1 MAKAAAITASSEMY
15 QPVAQQ
21 VKSEQTL
28 AYIPQLDGVRA
39 FAVTFVILAHWFA
52 PFPSMGYIPYG
63 EFGVIIFFVLSGFL
77 ITTILL
83 SYKSEIDHGNGST
96 GFYLKKFFI
105 RRVLRIFPIY
115 YLTIALVL
123 ILKPA
128 IFEGNVW
135 WHCAYLSNFFFV
147 LVKHGW
153 EQPVSQWW
161 SLSVEEQFYLIWPFL
176 IFFINR
182 KYLTYCIVAVILIGP
197 LFRYFSANHLYMFL
211 TPACFDALGCGALL
225 ALHYKQ
231 FEKLLTP
238 KIVAIAFVLLI
249 AAILFFTRYKLSI
262 YDVTVRIYL
271 SLFSFFLI
279 FQASKGFKGVLG
291 AILSNPAVIYIGKIS
306 YGLYIYHLLILE
318 FDLRIESTV
327 LLQLTRI
334 GILLTITLLS
344 YFFIEKPILRL
355 KKYA

>member
-1 MAKAAAITASSEMY
+1 MANPGAIAAIPATFDAASGPAEY
-15 QPVAQQ
+15 
-21 VKSEQTL
+21 KQTL

-52 PFPSMGYIPYG
+52 PFPSTGYVPYG

-83 SYKSEIDHGNGST
+83 NYKKGIEQGKGST
-96 GFYLKKFFI
+96 GFYLGKFFK

-128 IFEGNVW
+128 IFEGQVW

-153 EQPVSQWW
+153 QQPVSQWW
-161 SLSVEEQFYLIWPFL
+161 SLSVEEQFYLIWPFV

-182 KYLTYCIVAVILIGP
+182 RYLTYCILTIIIIGP
-197 LFRYFSANHLYMFL
+197 LYRYFSPNHLYMFL
-211 TPACFDALGCGALL
+211 TPACLDALGCGALL
-225 ALHYKQ
+225 ALHYRK
-231 FEKLLTP
+231 FEQLLTSRV
-238 KIVAIAFVLLI
+238 VAIALVFLLVT
-249 AAILFFTRYKLSI
+249 ILFFTRYKLSI

-279 FQASKGFKGVLG
+279 FQAAKGFKGIFG
-291 AILSNPAVIYIGKIS
+291 AILANPAIIYIGKIS

-318 FDLRIESTV
+318 FDLHIQSIFWLQSARIAM
-327 LLQLTRI
+327 LLAI
-334 GILLTITLLS
+334 ASVS